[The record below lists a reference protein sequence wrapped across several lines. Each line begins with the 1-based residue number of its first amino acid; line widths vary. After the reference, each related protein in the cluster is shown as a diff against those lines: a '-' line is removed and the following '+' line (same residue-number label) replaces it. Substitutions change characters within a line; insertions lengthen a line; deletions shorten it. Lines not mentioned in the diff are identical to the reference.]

1 MPAPKAPV
9 VEERDGEL
17 YVGGFKATDIV
28 NLAASWQKAEDS
40 LHEFV
45 RQAWPQVEGGRP
57 FVDGWHIGALTEH
70 LDALNRGQIKKLLIN
85 VPPRSSKSTILSVM
99 WPAWTWLKRPEL
111 QINFASHDAGLVIRD
126 SLKCRALMQGT
137 WYRNRWSS
145 RFTIKEEGSKQDS
158 YKNDKFGHREAY
170 SIAAGV
176 TGFGADWWAVDDGND
191 ASDQYSEAALEFANN
206 WLDTVLSTRFNDFNE
221 GRLVVCQQRISEKD
235 QSGHLLAK
243 YGKEIVH
250 LMLPMEFET
259 KRRCVTVP
267 VRFGS
272 KIPWVDPRRKE
283 GELLCPKRWDS
294 DTVKGI
300 KRGLKSAYAISGQL
314 QQNPAPAEGGMIKK
328 KWFPMWKA
336 SEAPPLDF
344 VVQSWDT
351 ATSKSEDAAYT
362 ACTTWG
368 VFQNNDLPNAI
379 LLSMWRDRYE
389 YPDLRKMIIRMAADY
404 LDDDFENPLKKPDS
418 KRQPDMVLIEN
429 KSSGADLVPDLQR
442 AGVEGVM
449 RFDPTKYGDKIGR
462 VRRITHILE
471 DGRVWL
477 PGQGPT
483 FQFLKPWADEAL
495 MQFAMFPKAESR
507 DLVDTMTQALLKLDA
522 SGWIW
527 HSHNPK
533 PEPDTDMLIRQA
545 AQQQSLS
552 PY

>member
-17 YVGGFKATDIV
+17 WVGGFKATDIV
-28 NLAASWQKAEDS
+28 NLAASWQKAEDN

-45 RQAWPQVEGGRP
+45 RQAWPHLEGGRE
-57 FVDGWHIGALTEH
+57 FVDSWHIGAACSH
-70 LDALNRGQIKKLLIN
+70 LQAVSESQIMRLLMN
-85 VPPRSSKSTILSVM
+85 FPPRSTKTSVM
-99 WPAWTWLKRPEL
+99 ICWTAWHWLKHPET
-111 QINFASHDAGLVIRD
+111 QFGFGGHDEQFAYEDNV
-126 SLKCRALMQGT
+126 KCRNLIQSD
-137 WYRNRWSS
+137 WYQKRWSA
-145 RFTIKEEGSKQDS
+145 RFKILEDGARRELFA
-158 YKNDKFGHREAY
+158 NDKFGSRRAIGTN
-170 SIAAGV
+170 SAV
-176 TGFGADWWAVDDGND
+176 TGRGADIWGIDDGND
-191 ASDQYSEAALEFANN
+191 AKDQYSDSNLMQRNN
-206 WLDTVLSTRFNDFNE
+206 WVDTILSTRYNDPSKV
-221 GRLVVCQQRISEKD
+221 RLVSVQQRIHESD
-235 QSGHLLAK
+235 ISGHLIEK
-243 YGKEIVH
+243 MGKDLVKLI
-250 LMLPMEFET
+250 LPLEFET

-267 VRFGS
+267 LRPGS
-272 KIPWVDPRRKE
+272 KVPWVDPRRKE
-283 GELLCPKRWDS
+283 GESLSPKRWPPEAIIALKKD
-294 DTVKGI
+294 
-300 KRGLKSAYAISGQL
+300 LKSAYAISGQL

-328 KWFPMWKA
+328 KWFPWWK
-336 SEAPPLDF
+336 SNDAPPLEF

-379 LLSMWRDRYE
+379 LLSMWRARYE

-404 LDDDFENPLKKPDS
+404 LDDDFENPLKKLDP
-418 KRQPDMVLIEN
+418 KRKPDMVLIEN

-483 FQFLKPWADEAL
+483 FQFLKPWADEAQ